1 MTSTTD
7 DSPSKIAVNS
17 LAHTTEVQRESG
29 FQVILDPVVP
39 APFSAVLLALA
50 IPMFSGKEMATASI
64 LPPPMSGGIDGGN
77 YQTLTKKRRRS
88 SPRLP
93 ANHKQDVVTLGLEQL
108 EGTQCPLRHVWW
120 MAESIYWDKIE
131 IKKEEG
137 RNGSGWAARN
147 ICCIFIPTV

>member
-39 APFSAVLLALA
+39 APFSTVLLALA

-64 LPPPMSGGIDGGN
+64 LPPTNVWGNRWRELPDTHQEEKKVFTQAPSKSQARCGHPWLRTAGGN
-77 YQTLTKKRRRS
+77 S
-88 SPRLP
+88 VSPE
-93 ANHKQDVVTLGLEQL
+93 ACVVDGREYILG
-108 EGTQCPLRHVWW
+108 
-120 MAESIYWDKIE
+120 
-131 IKKEEG
+131 
-137 RNGSGWAARN
+137 
-147 ICCIFIPTV
+147 